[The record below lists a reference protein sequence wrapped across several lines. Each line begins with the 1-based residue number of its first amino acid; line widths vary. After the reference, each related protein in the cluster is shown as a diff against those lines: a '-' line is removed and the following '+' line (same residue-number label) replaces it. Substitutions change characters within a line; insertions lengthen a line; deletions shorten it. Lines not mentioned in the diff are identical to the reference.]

1 MLKDILNARRMTTK
15 ELAEKT
21 EIPYR
26 TLENYRM
33 ERRAISLMN
42 GAKIAKSLDID
53 IEDLI
58 HEEPVEIAERMKKK
72 LINKEYTL
80 SELDDYMEEK
90 GCPLE
95 ICYFSSE
102 ELKEIIESG
111 SMCWQVDDAGD
122 HHYVVSFKVIQIYE
136 DEDYDSASLLI
147 QDVQYR

>member
-42 GAKIAKSLDID
+42 GAKIAKALDID

-58 HEEPVEIAERMKKK
+58 HEEPVEIAERMKK
-72 LINKEYTL
+72 N
-80 SELDDYMEEK
+80 
-90 GCPLE
+90 
-95 ICYFSSE
+95 
-102 ELKEIIESG
+102 
-111 SMCWQVDDAGD
+111 
-122 HHYVVSFKVIQIYE
+122 
-136 DEDYDSASLLI
+136 
-147 QDVQYR
+147 

>member
-42 GAKIAKSLDID
+42 GAKIAKALDID

-90 GCPLE
+90 GCPLAQ
-95 ICYFSSE
+95 
-102 ELKEIIESG
+102 KN
-111 SMCWQVDDAGD
+111 
-122 HHYVVSFKVIQIYE
+122 
-136 DEDYDSASLLI
+136 
-147 QDVQYR
+147 